1 MRPLRLEV
9 EAFGP
14 FATRQVVDFDDV
26 GAEGLFL
33 IWGPTG
39 AGKSF
44 LLDALC
50 FALYGR
56 AASDRPL
63 PQLHSDHAR
72 GTRPTVRLTFRLGG
86 DEWTVTRE
94 APRWKVRRDGSV
106 DQATSSAVL
115 ERRVAGAT

>member
-72 GTRPTVRLTFRLGG
+72 GATPRAWSEWRRGTGRSPAVRP
-86 DEWTVTRE
+86 
-94 APRWKVRRDGSV
+94 
-106 DQATSSAVL
+106 
-115 ERRVAGAT
+115 

>member
-1 MRPLRLEV
+1 MRPLHLEV

-14 FATRQVVDFDDV
+14 FAARQVVDFSSLADD
-26 GAEGLFL
+26 GLFL

-56 AASDRPL
+56 TAGDRPV
-63 PQLHSDHAR
+63 PRLHSDHAH
-72 GTRPTVRLTFRLGG
+72 PPHDSVRS
-86 DEWTVTRE
+86 W
-94 APRWKVRRDGSV
+94 
-106 DQATSSAVL
+106 Q
-115 ERRVAGAT
+115 